1 MRRPLHVRQHIG
13 CTVSPSPAKPRL
25 LRTLPSCCQANNLSV
40 SKRNSRV
47 YHLFHQRA
55 GGRTTLPLAVKLTND
70 ILCDTG
76 PRAGVFA
83 IDQTILKSSGSG
95 KLSYRRKL
103 NTVRTILRLLAAAV
117 LSAMQRSVLP
127 SVL

>member
-1 MRRPLHVRQHIG
+1 
-13 CTVSPSPAKPRL
+13 
-25 LRTLPSCCQANNLSV
+25 
-40 SKRNSRV
+40 
-47 YHLFHQRA
+47 RA

-127 SVL
+127 SVLQTHRQESSNRSSSESYSSSSFPLNNPAWSISSWQQQSAT